1 VSGVDRCDLQDVQG
15 ALDASRPC
23 PPGKKK
29 SSVGVTG
36 GGEGAP
42 TMASTPRASDAPAAA
57 APAATDAAAAG
68 ASAGPKLSAPPA
80 SAATSP
86 CMVKTDL
93 REFIAAQRNAVNDT
107 LAKNPAVSPTA
118 ERKPYKWPTK
128 TLGSQVGGSLTRL
141 SSQENEPGGEGHRA
155 CGSAYRMGKKS
166 G

>member
-1 VSGVDRCDLQDVQG
+1 MGVDGCALQDVQG
-15 ALDASRPC
+15 ALDARRPC
-23 PPGKKK
+23 PPTKKK
-29 SSVGVTG
+29 AWE
-36 GGEGAP
+36 EGPPAMP
-42 TMASTPRASDAPAAA
+42 STQSAADAPAAA
-57 APAATDAAAAG
+57 SAADVADRAPPAGAPA

-93 REFIAAQRNAVNDT
+93 REFIAAKRSAVTNT
-107 LAKNPAVSPTA
+107 IALNPAAAPTA

-141 SSQENEPGGEGHRA
+141 TSHENESGGGSNRA

-166 G
+166 S